1 MAEKGYVYVLTN
13 PSFKEDWVKIGK
25 SSRPP
30 ELRGKELYNT
40 AVPLPYEIYAMLK
53 TEKFDKAEKLIH
65 KMIDRISDLRIT
77 KNREFFNI
85 PPRKAYEILEDV
97 RDLLEEDAEVI
108 LNIGFLEVAKNEK
121 EIKISQKEYPKKENN
136 KKGFSP
142 SPNKRFDFYKKGLK
156 NGDIINFVEDE
167 SIVATVC
174 DARQVEFE
182 GKKWCLSP
190 LARELYDRQ
199 GKASFSG
206 SYRGPQYF
214 KFHGKRITEIAD
226 KWITFQKPFI
236 KIK

>member
-65 KMIDRISDLRIT
+65 KMIDRISNLRIT

-108 LNIGFLEVAKNEK
+108 LNVGLPEVSKNEK
-121 EIKISQKEYPKKENN
+121 EINIFPKEKPEKEKTIKEY
-136 KKGFSP
+136 SP
-142 SPNKRFDFYKKGLK
+142 SPNNRFDFYKKGLK
-156 NGDIINFVEDE
+156 NGDIISFVGDE
-167 SIVATVC
+167 TIVATVC
-174 DARQVEFE
+174 DAREVEFE

-190 LARELYDRQ
+190 LARELYRRQ
-199 GKASFSG
+199 GKFHTSG
-206 SYRGPQYF
+206 AYRGPVYF
-214 KFHGKRITEIAD
+214 KFHGNKITEIAD
-226 KWITFQKPFI
+226 K
-236 KIK
+236 